1 MILCKLYILHNSIL
15 SSVPGYNL
23 HFLQISLF
31 VVGDVKSSINYRLAG
46 VLVLHMELEC
56 LPRTGWLGCG
66 GRVGDCLATGEV
78 TLVVLIGEE
87 YLDRR
92 TQRVQSRDY
101 SLLIDV
107 VIVVIVAVL
116 LP

>member
-1 MILCKLYILHNSIL
+1 
-15 SSVPGYNL
+15 
-23 HFLQISLF
+23 
-31 VVGDVKSSINYRLAG
+31 
-46 VLVLHMELEC
+46 MELEC

-107 VIVVIVAVL
+107 VIVAIVAVL

>member
-1 MILCKLYILHNSIL
+1 
-15 SSVPGYNL
+15 
-23 HFLQISLF
+23 
-31 VVGDVKSSINYRLAG
+31 
-46 VLVLHMELEC
+46 MELEC

-66 GRVGDCLATGEV
+66 GRIGDCLATGEV
-78 TLVVLIGEE
+78 TLVVLVGEE

-101 SLLIDV
+101 SLSKVVVVV
-107 VIVVIVAVL
+107 VIVLVL